1 MDGTGGLSGY
11 LERLATCSKMHPMTR
26 LHISPVQIAD
36 INCITIPRTTSD
48 KEGTK
53 GQTSNSHMVPRIVK
67 ESYLKM
73 CLGMWNDA
81 DGLIGLFER
90 IALCSKVLPMT
101 R

>member
-1 MDGTGGLSGY
+1 MICRKPVNEKGPKGLNGQSN
-11 LERLATCSKMHPMTR
+11 
-26 LHISPVQIAD
+26 IA
-36 INCITIPRTTSD
+36 
-48 KEGTK
+48 
-53 GQTSNSHMVPRIVK
+53 QRIVK

-81 DGLIGLFER
+81 EGLIGLFER